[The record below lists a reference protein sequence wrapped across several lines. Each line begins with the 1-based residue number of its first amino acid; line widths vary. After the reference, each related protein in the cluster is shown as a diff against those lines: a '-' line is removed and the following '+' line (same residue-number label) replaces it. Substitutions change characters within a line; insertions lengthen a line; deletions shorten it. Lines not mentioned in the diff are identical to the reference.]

1 METISYKKFIAQLT
15 DKAYREDVPLNG
27 SFELTPLCNL
37 DCKMCYVHL
46 QDPSVRHRMLSGKQ
60 WIGLMEQAI
69 GKGMFKAMLTGGE
82 ALTHPD
88 FWQIYM
94 YLIEHGVAVHLKT
107 NGLLLDEE
115 TIARLVEYPPIQID
129 VSLYG
134 CDSESYVAVTGVD
147 AFERV
152 SKNIQM
158 AIDAGLQNIWIAV
171 TPSRYMSPWTNR
183 VMEFAKSFGVSVMVN
198 STLFAPNE
206 NTGRKLEDIKISVS
220 EEIKIQDDRKELFP
234 RDQYSD
240 IDSFY
245 GTEQD
250 RPHISDKGLY
260 CKAGRSGFTINWD
273 GIMVPCILFPRN
285 IVCAN
290 PLADGFEH
298 AWQAINQGVKEYAV
312 PQQCHSCKYNERCH
326 FCPAAHQKT
335 AALHQ
340 CDPDVCTRN
349 QQRLSSLSKDYK
361 K

>member
-15 DKAYREDVPLNG
+15 DKAYRADVPLNG

-69 GKGMFKAMLTGGE
+69 SKGMMNAMLTGGE
-82 ALTHPD
+82 AMTHPD
-88 FWQIYM
+88 FWEIYM
-94 YLIEHGVAVHLKT
+94 YLINQGISILLKT
-107 NGLLLDEE
+107 NGLLLTEE
-115 TIARLVEYPPIQID
+115 NIARLVEYPPIQID

-152 SKNIQM
+152 SKNIKM
-158 AIDAGLQNIWIAV
+158 AIDAGLSLQIMV
-171 TPSRYMSPWTNR
+171 TPSSYMSPWTNK
-183 VMEFAKSFGVSVMVN
+183 VMECAKSFGVSVIVN
-198 STLFAPNE
+198 GTLFAPHE
-206 NTGRKLEDIKISVS
+206 NTGRKLEDINISAT
-220 EEIKIQDDRKELFP
+220 EEIQIQEDRQELFP

-260 CKAGRSGFTINWD
+260 CKAGRSGYTITWD
-273 GIMVPCILFPRN
+273 GIMVPCIQFPRN
-285 IVCAN
+285 IISAN
-290 PLADGFEH
+290 PLVDGFEH
-298 AWQAINQGVKEYAV
+298 AWCAINQGVKEYAV
-312 PQQCHSCKYNERCH
+312 PKECHSCKYNERCH
-326 FCPAAHQKT
+326 YCPVAHQKS

-340 CDPDVCTRN
+340 CDPKVCKRN
-349 QQRLSSLSKDYK
+349 QQKLSYFSANK
-361 K
+361 

>member
-1 METISYKKFIAQLT
+1 METISYKKFLAQLT
-15 DKAYREDVPLNG
+15 DKAYRADVPLNG

-69 GKGMFKAMLTGGE
+69 SKGMFKAMLTGGE

-158 AIDAGLQNIWIAV
+158 AIDAGLNLWIMV
-171 TPSRYMSPWTNR
+171 TPSSYMSPWTNK
-183 VMEFAKSFGVSVMVN
+183 VMEYAKSFGVSVMVN

-234 RDQYSD
+234 RDEYSD
-240 IDSFY
+240 IDQFY

-250 RPHISDKGLY
+250 RPDVSDKGLH
-260 CKAGRSGFTINWD
+260 CNAGRTGFTINWE
-273 GIMVPCILFPRN
+273 GIMSPCVQFPRN
-285 IVCAN
+285 IICAN
-290 PLADGFEH
+290 ALAEGFEK
-298 AWQAINQGVKEYAV
+298 AWQVINQGVKEYAV

-340 CDPDVCTRN
+340 CDPDVCARN
-349 QQRLSSLSKDYK
+349 QQRLSSP
-361 K
+361 

>member
-1 METISYKKFIAQLT
+1 METISYKKFFAQLT

-46 QDPSVRHRMLSGKQ
+46 QDSSVRRRMLSGKQ

-69 GKGMFKAMLTGGE
+69 SKGLFKAMLTGGE

-88 FWQIYM
+88 FWEIYM
-94 YLIEHGVAVHLKT
+94 YLIEHGIEVHLKT
-107 NGLLLDEE
+107 NGLLLNEE

-147 AFERV
+147 AFDRV

-158 AIDAGLQNIWIAV
+158 AIDAGLNLSIMV

-183 VMEFAKSFGVSVMVN
+183 VMEYAKSFGSSILVN

-206 NTGRKLEDIKISVS
+206 NTGRKLEDINISVA
-220 EEIKIQDDRKELFP
+220 EEIQIQKDRKELSP
-234 RDQYSD
+234 RDDYSD
-240 IDSFY
+240 IDRFY
-245 GTEQD
+245 ESEQK
-250 RPHISDKGLY
+250 RPDISDKGLY
-260 CKAGRSGFTINWD
+260 CNAGRTGFTISWD
-273 GIMVPCILFPRN
+273 GIMVPCIQFPRN
-285 IVCAN
+285 IVCAS

-298 AWQAINQGVKEYAV
+298 AWRVINQGVKEYAV

-326 FCPAAHQKT
+326 FCPVAHMKT
-335 AALHQ
+335 AALHK
-340 CDPDVCTRN
+340 CDPEACTRI
-349 QQRLSSLSKDYK
+349 QQRLSSL
-361 K
+361 